1 MSKTVSKL
9 SVELKNAPR
18 DASLV
23 SGYVNKSLNRE
34 ETLSVSCIV
43 LADNLGEENQPLKRE
58 RQDSRVPVYTY
69 VLNMRGQ
76 PLMPT
81 TPQKARK
88 LVKEKKAKV
97 IRRIPFTIQ
106 LNYPTGEN
114 KQKTKLGN
122 DPGYENGGI
131 SIITDEKELF
141 VAELSLRMEVSKK
154 LDKRRMYRQNRRSR
168 LWYRPPRFDY
178 RKKSKPTG
186 WLAPSI
192 RNKLDTQIRL
202 IDFTRTI
209 LPITEIIAEIASFDI
224 QKMQK
229 PNIQGIEY
237 QRGTL
242 FGYTVRNYLLEK
254 WGHKCAYCGKTNIPL
269 EIDHIIP
276 ISKIP
281 NNRID
286 NLTIACRPCNLKK
299 GNKLTDECN
308 PKLRKRILEIQ
319 KKATKSYKGATFMN
333 IVRWKLIEQLDCQYT
348 YGDRT
353 KYQRTKL
360 GLKKSHVNDAFVI
373 AGGTTQTFSKVYEVK
388 QIRRNNRSLQLNRKG
403 FKPSIRKQRYPY
415 QRNDLVKYNNG
426 LYRVK
431 GTHCKGTR
439 VILYPPNQKKKIKSV
454 SIKKIELKTYGKGLS
469 FN

>member
-34 ETLSVSCIV
+34 ETLSVSRIV

-88 LVKEKKAKV
+88 LVKEKKAQV

-106 LNYPTGEN
+106 LIYPTGEN

-122 DPGYENGGI
+122 DPGYGNGGI
-131 SIITDEKELF
+131 SIITAEKELF
-141 VAELSLRMEVSKK
+141 AAELSLRMDVSKK
-154 LDKRRMYRQNRRSR
+154 LDERRMYRQNRRSR

-192 RNKLDTQIRL
+192 RYKLDTQIRL
-202 IDFTRTI
+202 IDFTKTI
-209 LPITEIIAEIASFDI
+209 LPITEIIAEIASFDT
-224 QKMQK
+224 QKMQN

-299 GNKLTDECN
+299 GDKLTDECG

-333 IVRWKLIEQLDCQYT
+333 IVRCKLIEQLDCQYT

-360 GLKKSHVNDAFVI
+360 GLQKSHVNDAFVI
-373 AGGTTQTFSKVYEVK
+373 AGGTTQAFSKVYEVK

-403 FKPSIRKQRYPY
+403 FKPSIR
-415 QRNDLVKYNNG
+415 
-426 LYRVK
+426 
-431 GTHCKGTR
+431 
-439 VILYPPNQKKKIKSV
+439 
-454 SIKKIELKTYGKGLS
+454 
-469 FN
+469 